1 MFHVKPKRSKNDSF
15 IDKRKLYKNL
25 VLLINNK
32 NVYNLFELY
41 PHLYKI

>member
-1 MFHVKPKRSKNDSF
+1 MFHVKPKRFKNDSF

-32 NVYNLFELY
+32 NVYNLIELY